1 MEEYSEGDTNMNK
14 VELEDAIKFLSYV
27 RDNFIGPN
35 NTRVMNNYET
45 AIKCMEEK
53 LAYGSEEVHKEGY

>member
-35 NTRVMNNYET
+35 NYET